1 MKYTII
7 ILAILSLVILSA
19 CTTERVIVT
28 NDPSAKD
35 LNKVSVLGNA
45 VLEVSPDEAEIRFS
59 VITESSDVKTAQQN
73 NANTANKVIENLKI
87 NGLSSKQIETINFNV
102 EKIREWE
109 KERYVDKGY
118 RVRNTIKV
126 TTKDV
131 ENVGK
136 LIDVAVNAGANDV
149 EGLLFQLSKEA
160 KQKTTEELLA
170 KASQDARTKAEALTN
185 SLGVKLGKAVTITES
200 NYDIAP
206 RYYDSYALKASV
218 MESAPTPIQPKNVDT
233 SARISV
239 VFEIN

>member
-1 MKYTII
+1 MKYTLI

-35 LNKVSVLGNA
+35 LNKINVLGNA
-45 VLEVSPDEAEIRFS
+45 QLEFSPDEAEIRFS
-59 VITESSDVKTAQQN
+59 VVTEANDLKNAQSK
-73 NANTANKVIENLKI
+73 NAEIANRVIDNLKI
-87 NGLSSKQIETINFNV
+87 NGLSSKQIETMNFNA

-126 TTKDV
+126 TTKDI

-160 KQKTTEELLA
+160 KQKATEQLLA
-170 KASQDARTKAEALTN
+170 KASEDARTKAELLTN
-185 SLGVKLGKAVTITES
+185 ALGVRLGKAVTISES
-200 NYDIAP
+200 NYQVSP
-206 RYYDSYALKASV
+206 RYYDTYAMKASM

-233 SARISV
+233 SASINV